1 MPTELQTNEIPNAG
15 QETKKNNAPKRA
27 SGQSPS
33 QQSPH
38 QQSFNQQSN
47 EQQSEKESRQIND
60 KNSSTHSD
68 SHSQMSGDET
78 RQMLTP
84 FAFEIDKS
92 LFGLPLASPMKR
104 AIAITIDGLL
114 IAMLSGAPGELLAIV
129 IAVTL
134 YRLGSQKRADE
145 MGYTKGRKR
154 RKFMRFIAA
163 FTTFI
168 VLLSILPDMFNGLG
182 WSESNKYYDSGK
194 NEYADKVYQELN
206 AEKGEEIAATIGDK
220 ILFSLAIGQAMSA
233 LSEDECMDADCWY
246 QALAPSVATLD
257 ETSLTMAEKKEVIKQ
272 SLAEIDVPEGQYQV
286 LEDKLMASLDLSP
299 QAEQGTSDKTSA
311 VPIEEM
317 QVAQSAKTGD
327 SEKSLPVENTSTVE
341 KAKTRDKPVYSL
353 VELFKGIIHDLG
365 LGFGWAAF
373 YFTALTAVWRG
384 QTPGKKL
391 CGIRVIQLDGTP
403 LSLWDS
409 FGRYGGYGAGIA
421 TGLLGFMQIF
431 WDANRQ
437 AIHDKISAT
446 VVVDT
451 KAVNPRH

>member
-1 MPTELQTNEIPNAG
+1 
-15 QETKKNNAPKRA
+15 
-27 SGQSPS
+27 
-33 QQSPH
+33 
-38 QQSFNQQSN
+38 
-47 EQQSEKESRQIND
+47 
-60 KNSSTHSD
+60 
-68 SHSQMSGDET
+68 
-78 RQMLTP
+78 
-84 FAFEIDKS
+84 
-92 LFGLPLASPMKR
+92 
-104 AIAITIDGLL
+104 
-114 IAMLSGAPGELLAIV
+114 
-129 IAVTL
+129 
-134 YRLGSQKRADE
+134 

-154 RKFMRFIAA
+154 RKLMRFVAA

-182 WSESNKYYDSGK
+182 WSDSNKYYDSGK
-194 NEYADKVYQELN
+194 NEYTDKVYQELN

-257 ETSLTMAEKKEVIKQ
+257 ETGLTMAEKKEVIKQ
-272 SLAEIDVPEGQYQV
+272 SLADIDVPEGQYQV
-286 LEDKLMASLDLSP
+286 LEDKLIASLDLSP
-299 QAEQGTSDKTSA
+299 QAEQGTSDSSTA
-311 VPIEEM
+311 VPIEET
-317 QVAQSAKTGD
+317 QVAQSAKTDD
-327 SEKSLPVENTSTVE
+327 SEKASPVENPPTVE
-341 KAKTRDKPVYSL
+341 KAKAPDKPIYSL

-446 VVVDT
+446 VVVDA